1 MLISFFF
8 FFLKIDFRQKKAL
21 QVQKTPRP
29 EPEPS
34 PVLNPKRPKETA
46 RDAREIAKKL
56 LKSGAI
62 GPIKKVP
69 NRTDQESF
77 KRPCGMERKMLSA
90 PQTLT
95 SYQPFSAAPP
105 VKTEVPDSPPKN
117 ASASKFTVFMLFATM
132 IYSFINVE
140 LFDFYRICTAILF
153 LLLQKLLHL
162 LQVLQNFLPNLLV
175 RVSLYLLEEV
185 AQ

>member
-1 MLISFFF
+1 M
-8 FFLKIDFRQKKAL
+8 
-21 QVQKTPRP
+21 
-29 EPEPS
+29 
-34 PVLNPKRPKETA
+34 LNPKRPKETA

-95 SYQPFSAAPP
+95 SYQPFSAPSP
-105 VKTEVPDSPPKN
+105 VKADISDITLKP
-117 ASASKFTVFMLFATM
+117 AGAAKFTVLMTYIGIINNI
-132 IYSFINVE
+132 IYV
-140 LFDFYRICTAILF
+140 RF
-153 LLLQKLLHL
+153 LLTEF
-162 LQVLQNFLPNLLV
+162 V
-175 RVSLYLLEEV
+175 
-185 AQ
+185 